1 LPAQYSPSSPHTI
14 TSTFAIDVLHP
25 ASVDARETDISI
37 GESDVNV
44 VEPEEGFLTEVR
56 VLPAESL
63 NTASM

>member
-1 LPAQYSPSSPHTI
+1 MA
-14 TSTFAIDVLHP
+14 STFAIDVFQL

-37 GESDVNV
+37 GESEVNV

>member
-1 LPAQYSPSSPHTI
+1 MA
-14 TSTFAIDVLHP
+14 STFAIDVFQL